1 MCKTTEKAMNARTR
15 PVSGWRPVLIAS
27 LAIAAASPGLALA
40 AGADLEWTVRDMEL
54 RMEQERAQREMAQ
67 REQAQREAL
76 RGQEESIRRLEEA
89 RRRLETS
96 TREVAELSSEL
107 GRSYPIWAPSIAD
120 RAPPPRAVLGIS
132 VSNEPR
138 QDGAVV
144 RTVSPG
150 GPAEEAGIRAGD
162 VIVSLDGTEL
172 AQQGDPGR
180 ALVDFMRQVEPERR
194 LRVGLLRDGAKMEVQ
209 VTARPVPPDM
219 QAGAMRQRFSAEPA
233 PRLVEQMRRNV
244 PIAPAAGLRLDG
256 MEFATV
262 SARLGRYFG
271 VASGVLVVRAGAG
284 APFQLQDGDVILS
297 IDGRMPTTAQ
307 HAARILRSYQP
318 GEKVK
323 LRVQRD
329 RKAIDIDTTAPR
341 D

>member
-1 MCKTTEKAMNARTR
+1 MIPRMRSRSALR
-15 PVSGWRPVLIAS
+15 PWLLAS
-27 LAIAAASPGLALA
+27 LALAAAAPGLAPA

-67 REQAQREAL
+67 REFAQREAL

-96 TREVAELSSEL
+96 TREVAELSTEL
-107 GRSYPIWAPSIAD
+107 GRSYPIWAPSITAS
-120 RAPPPRAVLGIS
+120 APPPSAVLGIS
-132 VSNEPR
+132 VANEPR
-138 QDGAVV
+138 QDGAPV

-172 AQQGDPGR
+172 AKQGDPGR
-180 ALVDFMRQVEPERR
+180 ALVDFMRQVEPDRK
-194 LRVGLLRDGAKMEVQ
+194 LRVGLLRDGTKMEVQ
-209 VTARPVPPDM
+209 VTARPTPPDM
-219 QAGAMRQRFSAEPA
+219 LPGALRQRFTGEPARA
-233 PRLVEQMRRNV
+233 PRLVEQMRRNAQA
-244 PIAPAAGLRLDG
+244 APGAGLRLDG

-262 SARLGRYFG
+262 SSRLGRYFG
-271 VASGVLVVRAGAG
+271 VVSGVLVVRAGSG
-284 APFQLQDGDVILS
+284 SPFQLQDGDVILS
-297 IDGRMPTTAQ
+297 IDGRTPTTAQ

-329 RKAIDIDTTAPR
+329 RKAIDIDTAAPR